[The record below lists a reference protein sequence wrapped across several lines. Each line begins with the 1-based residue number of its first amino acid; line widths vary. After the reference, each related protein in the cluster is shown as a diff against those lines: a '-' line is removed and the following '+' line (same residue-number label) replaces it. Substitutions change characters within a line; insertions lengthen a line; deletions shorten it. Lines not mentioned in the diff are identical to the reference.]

1 MDKRNNLKRKRLNKM
16 VWFYPIEDTKHF
28 EIFSTNLDDYYT
40 LKETY
45 DILGVEKYTLK
56 SILKEEGMESFKLN
70 STLVYH
76 SKENIKII
84 AEKMKEA
91 KEKYCSPSELK
102 SICGITFRQPKNIFT
117 PIKSTAIIR
126 FALGTQAENVFSLEE
141 VQEYKNNI
149 DIQDKTRRILLEGT
163 PVEAFEKWLTMKKF
177 LF

>member
-1 MDKRNNLKRKRLNKM
+1 M
-16 VWFYPIEDTKHF
+16 
-28 EIFSTNLDDYYT
+28 
-40 LKETY
+40 
-45 DILGVEKYTLK
+45 EKYTLK

-149 DIQDKTRRILLEGT
+149 DIQDKTRRILLE
-163 PVEAFEKWLTMKKF
+163 EHQ
-177 LF
+177 